1 MALTTSSNQV
11 FDQFVNMHPTVLE
24 LITIIIIT
32 RMTLTIVATI
42 DHHNNITTTS
52 YVVIIIS
59 RIILVYYCNC
69 CNLIGYSTCYL
80 FVDRQ

>member
-11 FDQFVNMHPTVLE
+11 FDRFVNMHPTVLE
-24 LITIIIIT
+24 LITIIIT
-32 RMTLTIVATI
+32 RMKLTIVATI

-52 YVVIIIS
+52 YVVTIIS

-69 CNLIGYSTCYL
+69 CNLIGYSSCYL